1 VEKSKFY
8 PRLESARGVAA
19 LLVAAFHVGLTPY
32 LYEGRQ
38 SLDVLIHPEI
48 AKTFGQ
54 SLAAYTY
61 RLLAN
66 GGVLPPMVL
75 FFFVLSG
82 FVLTASLQRTRS
94 QPPLRSAT
102 TFLVSRF
109 FRIFP
114 AAAMTVAVFSALYFA
129 FGLRL
134 GPASYSLWNVIANA
148 LLLSSDMNGVMWSL
162 QAEIIGSVLILFV
175 SLLVDATGR
184 WVAIALCIALAMFS
198 MNELAYNTLVPEDG
212 IPRLAYLHTFIFG
225 SAVSYFREEL
235 TAVISRCGTI
245 KILTLSV
252 FLFIMIVPI
261 VTGTLSPQK
270 GELYSAAIIVQAASA
285 ALIIAVI
292 AYGDSAPTSVL
303 DSAILRFY
311 GKISFSLYLLH
322 PITLIFLWSNYNAAN
337 AMPRYMWGLV
347 NTGMPLPAIALM
359 LSVITIAAV
368 TPFAY
373 LMWRFVEKPASRL
386 GRLSGL
392 PSTMVVSWKS

>member
-1 VEKSKFY
+1 
-8 PRLESARGVAA
+8 
-19 LLVAAFHVGLTPY
+19 
-32 LYEGRQ
+32 
-38 SLDVLIHPEI
+38 
-48 AKTFGQ
+48 
-54 SLAAYTY
+54 
-61 RLLAN
+61 
-66 GGVLPPMVL
+66 
-75 FFFVLSG
+75 
-82 FVLTASLQRTRS
+82 
-94 QPPLRSAT
+94 
-102 TFLVSRF
+102 
-109 FRIFP
+109 
-114 AAAMTVAVFSALYFA
+114 
-129 FGLRL
+129 
-134 GPASYSLWNVIANA
+134 
-148 LLLSSDMNGVMWSL
+148 
-162 QAEIIGSVLILFV
+162 
-175 SLLVDATGR
+175 
-184 WVAIALCIALAMFS
+184 
-198 MNELAYNTLVPEDG
+198 
-212 IPRLAYLHTFIFG
+212 
-225 SAVSYFREEL
+225 
-235 TAVISRCGTI
+235 
-245 KILTLSV
+245 V

-270 GELYSAAIIVQAASA
+270 GDLYSAAIIVQAASA

-392 PSTMVVSWKS
+392 PSTMVVSWRS